1 MNNDPLQTIGLP
13 SQQDP
18 VKRVACI
25 RCRTQKLK
33 CIKSTHASVTSRCDR
48 CRKADVQCTY
58 AASKPMGRPRTAR
71 SRQANQMSQSPT
83 SQSDKTTTPQPCDS
97 SHEPLDFDTFVD
109 DADQMLDTQSMNV
122 FLDDMTPFD
131 HHSDASTSQG
141 LGLTASE
148 FEFLTPCS
156 SQSILPF
163 PNSFDAYMAT
173 IPLEGEAPET
183 HVGTAASAYV
193 SEGTQRDS
201 MQHLARIG
209 LDLYAQVTKYQK
221 AGDNVVIADLVRD
234 VLHSSTDYLNRL
246 LSLDG
251 TFVTTSHHHHHH
263 QQQQHCKIGLDW
275 SDGQSYPQQPQ
286 QLDMPAAFQLLIPYV
301 RLVQLH
307 NILYRALLRCLS
319 SDSSN
324 SNSNSSISGNS
335 SRSGPIA
342 TTLAA
347 AAHASSSFPDLSVGG
362 MCINAGDPLRAR
374 LLLQMNVHLLA
385 EIETTLELPHEAR
398 ICCSSDYEGSIGG
411 AMGFMSTKEPGAA
424 AVAGSGGL
432 VLRKTVSPRL
442 LKTILDER
450 NLGGD
455 DVQSMRDRIAYIKC
469 LLRYSMLQA

>member
-1 MNNDPLQTIGLP
+1 MHLLQ
-13 SQQDP
+13 
-18 VKRVACI
+18 
-25 RCRTQKLK
+25 
-33 CIKSTHASVTSRCDR
+33 
-48 CRKADVQCTY
+48 ADVTVAGKQ
-58 AASKPMGRPRTAR
+58 
-71 SRQANQMSQSPT
+71 T
-83 SQSDKTTTPQPCDS
+83 SSPCDS
-97 SHEPLDFDTFVD
+97 SHEPLDFDTFID

-193 SEGTQRDS
+193 SEGTQRGS

-221 AGDNVVIADLVRD
+221 AGDNVVIADL
-234 VLHSSTDYLNRL
+234 
-246 LSLDG
+246 
-251 TFVTTSHHHHHH
+251 
-263 QQQQHCKIGLDW
+263 
-275 SDGQSYPQQPQ
+275 

-455 DVQSMRDRIAYIKC
+455 GVQSMRDRIAYIKC

>member
-1 MNNDPLQTIGLP
+1 MP
-13 SQQDP
+13 
-18 VKRVACI
+18 
-25 RCRTQKLK
+25 
-33 CIKSTHASVTSRCDR
+33 
-48 CRKADVQCTY
+48 
-58 AASKPMGRPRTAR
+58 
-71 SRQANQMSQSPT
+71 QSPT

-97 SHEPLDFDTFVD
+97 SREPLEFDNIID

-122 FLDDMTPFD
+122 FFDHMTPFD
-131 HHSDASTSQG
+131 HHSDTTTSQG

-156 SQSILPF
+156 SQSSLPF
-163 PNSFDAYMAT
+163 PNNFDAYMAT
-173 IPLEGEAPET
+173 VPLEGEAPEP
-183 HVGTAASAYV
+183 HVEPAASAYV
-193 SEGTQRDS
+193 SEGTQRSS
-201 MQHLARIG
+201 MQHLAKIG

-221 AGDNVVIADLVRD
+221 AGDGVVMADLVRD
-234 VLHSSTDYLNRL
+234 VLHSSTEYLNRL

-251 TFVTTSHHHHHH
+251 TFVTTTHH
-263 QQQQHCKIGLDW
+263 QQQHCKTGLDW

-286 QLDMPAAFQLLIPYV
+286 QLDMPASFQLLIPYV

-319 SDSSN
+319 SGSS
-324 SNSNSSISGNS
+324 SNSSISGNS
-335 SRSGPIA
+335 SRSGPID
-342 TTLAA
+342 TTS
-347 AAHASSSFPDLSVGG
+347 AAHASSNFPDLSVGG
-362 MCINAGDPLRAR
+362 MCVNAGDPLRAR

-398 ICCSSDYEGSIGG
+398 ICCSSDHEGSIGG
-411 AMGFMSTKEPGAA
+411 AMGFMSAKEQGAA
-424 AVAGSGGL
+424 AVAGGGGF

>member
-1 MNNDPLQTIGLP
+1 MHLLQ
-13 SQQDP
+13 
-18 VKRVACI
+18 
-25 RCRTQKLK
+25 
-33 CIKSTHASVTSRCDR
+33 
-48 CRKADVQCTY
+48 ADVTVAGKQ
-58 AASKPMGRPRTAR
+58 
-71 SRQANQMSQSPT
+71 T
-83 SQSDKTTTPQPCDS
+83 SSPCDS

-251 TFVTTSHHHHHH
+251 TFVTTSHHHHH

-275 SDGQSYPQQPQ
+275 SDGQSYPNNPSNWTCQP
-286 QLDMPAAFQLLIPYV
+286 
-301 RLVQLH
+301 R
-307 NILYRALLRCLS
+307 
-319 SDSSN
+319 
-324 SNSNSSISGNS
+324 SNSSFHIISGNS